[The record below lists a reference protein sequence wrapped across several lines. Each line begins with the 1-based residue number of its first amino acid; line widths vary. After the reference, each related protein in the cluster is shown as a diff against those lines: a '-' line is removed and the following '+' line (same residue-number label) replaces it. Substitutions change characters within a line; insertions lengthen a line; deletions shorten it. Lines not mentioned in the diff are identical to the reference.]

1 MSELLLILGNKN
13 YSSWSLRPW
22 IALKVAG
29 IAFEEKVI
37 PMRSEAWEAAIPDLS
52 PNRKVPVLNTPTGAI
67 WESLAILEY
76 LADTRPDARLWP
88 PDIDQR
94 GLARCYASE
103 MHSGFAALRAALP
116 MNCRMLF
123 KPGPP
128 SQEVAKD
135 IDRIAEIWRSCRNA
149 APGKGDFLFGP
160 FGAVDAMF
168 APVVSRFRTYGVTL
182 DTVCESYMAAVM
194 ALPAMQEWYE
204 ASRAE
209 PWTLDYDKLGEPL

>member
-22 IALKVAG
+22 IAMKVAG
-29 IAFEEKVI
+29 IAFGEKVI
-37 PMRSEAWEAAIPDLS
+37 PLRMEDTQAAIADVS
-52 PNRKVPVLNTPTGAI
+52 PSRKVPVLKTPAGPI

-76 LADTRPDARLWP
+76 LADTRPDALLWP
-88 PDIDQR
+88 LDIGQR
-94 GLARCYASE
+94 ALARCYAGE
-103 MHSGFAALRAALP
+103 MHAGFAALRTALP
-116 MNCRMLF
+116 MNCKMLF
-123 KPGPP
+123 KPSPP
-128 SQEVAKD
+128 SPEVAKD
-135 IDRIAEIWRSCRNA
+135 IARVAEIWRSCRNA

-168 APVVSRFRTYGVTL
+168 APVVSRFKTYGVTL
-182 DTVCESYMAAVM
+182 DTVCDSYMTAVM

-209 PWTLDYDKLGEPL
+209 PWTMDSDKLGEPL